1 MGLREMYQGSWRRL
15 QKEELYDL
23 YSLPNI
29 IQVIESRT
37 KSWAGC
43 VAHMGDRSSAYGI
56 SLGRPDGRRS
66 LGRPR
71 HRWEDN
77 IKWILKK

>member
-1 MGLREMYQGSWRRL
+1 MYQGSWRRL

-23 YSLPNI
+23 YSPPDV
-29 IQVIESRT
+29 IQLIKSIT
-37 KSWAGC
+37 KSWAGH
-43 VAHMGDRSSAYGI
+43 VAHMGGAYRI
-56 SLGRPDGRRS
+56 SVGKPEGRIS

-77 IKWILKK
+77 IKMDLKEVG